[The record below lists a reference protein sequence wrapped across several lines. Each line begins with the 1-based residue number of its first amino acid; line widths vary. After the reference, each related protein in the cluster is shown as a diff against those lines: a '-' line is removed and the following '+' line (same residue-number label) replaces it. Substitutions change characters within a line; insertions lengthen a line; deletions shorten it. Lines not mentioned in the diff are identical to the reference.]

1 MTFLY
6 VDTAL
11 LGMRP
16 LYQGGSNRQFYHLV
30 TTCTNET
37 RRPKRSTPR
46 VSMCVGV
53 ERLLRHSM
61 EYRCS
66 SCVRT
71 VPVTKATL
79 NPKVS
84 GRIPSR

>member
-11 LGMRP
+11 LGMRS
-16 LYQGGSNRQFYHLV
+16 LYQGGSNRQFYHLM
-30 TTCTNET
+30 TTRTQET
-37 RRPKRSTPR
+37 RRPSFSAPR
-46 VSMCVGV
+46 VSMCDGV
-53 ERLLRHSM
+53 ERLLHHSM

-71 VPVTKATL
+71 VPVTKAAL

>member
-30 TTCTNET
+30 TTRTQET
-37 RRPKRSTPR
+37 RRPKLFGSPRKHVRRGRAVVTPLD
-46 VSMCVGV
+46 GV
-53 ERLLRHSM
+53 
-61 EYRCS
+61 
-66 SCVRT
+66 
-71 VPVTKATL
+71 
-79 NPKVS
+79 
-84 GRIPSR
+84 